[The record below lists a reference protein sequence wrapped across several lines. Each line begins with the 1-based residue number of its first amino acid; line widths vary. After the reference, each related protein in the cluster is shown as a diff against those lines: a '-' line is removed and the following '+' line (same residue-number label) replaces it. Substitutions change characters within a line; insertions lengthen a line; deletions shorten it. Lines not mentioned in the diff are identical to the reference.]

1 VKGKEKL
8 VAVVVADEAVDELAS
23 ARSAA
28 AQADSEEER
37 RALAARVFTQFRRYS
52 AGGLQMFDEE
62 ELKRQR
68 GVVWELVKMVGN
80 RIAEGMELRD
90 IGVPIQLLQ
99 PSSMLECM
107 TRAWAFAPVYLAAA
121 ARTTDPVERFKLA
134 ITFAISGM
142 HLSAQCKKPFNPILG
157 ETFQAAFC
165 DGTDV
170 YMEQT
175 THHPPAS
182 NWQMVGAGN
191 TFQYWGRGVGSASA
205 RGNVIRGY
213 QHGPNVLDFP
223 NGQRITW
230 NLPVLTV
237 QGIAWG
243 DRVQHFDGM
252 LQFRDDTNHLSC
264 DLHMNAEA
272 LGFVKSLFSKPK
284 QPTDYLRGDIMVGP
298 PTKQTKVATV
308 EGSWLTHLEI
318 GGTRYWAADANLP
331 FVLRPKASKET
342 LESDS
347 FKREDLLAFAEGDME
362 RCAECK
368 LMLEERQRYDRR
380 LREKARSAR
389 K

>member
-1 VKGKEKL
+1 VP
-8 VAVVVADEAVDELAS
+8 AADEPSVKAELAS
-23 ARSAA
+23 ARAA
-28 AQADSEEER
+28 MDEADSDDAR
-37 RALAARVFTQFRRYS
+37 RALAARVWKQFRPHAS
-52 AGGLQMFDEE
+52 GGLQMYDEE

-90 IGVPIQLLQ
+90 IGVPLPLLQ

-107 TRAWAFAPVYLAAA
+107 SRAWAFAPTYLAAA
-121 ARTTDPVERFKLA
+121 ARSSDPIERFKLV

-157 ETFQAAFC
+157 ETFEAQYR
-165 DGTDV
+165 DGTQV

-182 NWQMVGAGN
+182 NWQIVGSGN
-191 TFQYWGRGVGSASA
+191 AYQYWGRGVGSASA
-205 RGNVIRGY
+205 RGNLIRGY
-213 QHGPNVLDFP
+213 QHGPNVLDFAG
-223 NGQRITW
+223 GQRITW

-243 DRVQHFDGM
+243 DRVQHFDGTV
-252 LQFRDDTNHLSC
+252 QFRDEANQISC
-264 DLHMNAEA
+264 DVQFNAEA

-284 QPTDYLRGDIMVGP
+284 QKTDYLRGDIMVGP
-298 PTKQTKVATV
+298 AGKQTKVATV
-308 EGSWLTHLEI
+308 EGSWLSHIDI
-318 GGTRYWAADANLP
+318 GGTRFWEYDKALP
-331 FVLRPKASKET
+331 HVLHPRSPKET

-347 FKREDLLAFAEGDME
+347 FKREDLLAFAEGDLE
-362 RCAECK
+362 RCGELK
-368 LMLEERQRYDRR
+368 QVLEDRQRYDRR

-389 K
+389 KA